1 MTYIVEYEVVNN
13 KICGVVKD
21 SNTGT
26 PVHLTGLY
34 DSHQAAAA
42 AVQGFITQQTQTST
56 QEAAAPTSRC
66 CGR

>member
-21 SNTGT
+21 PNTGT
-26 PVHLTGLY
+26 PIHLTGLH

-42 AVQGFITQQTQTST
+42 SVQGFITQQTST
-56 QEAAAPTSRC
+56 QEVPASTSRC